1 MFRYTF
7 QKGENMLRELD
18 LNNFK
23 EETKKG
29 VKLIEFYTSWCGY
42 CKKQQSELNEMDKIW
57 IGQIDADNNE
67 ELAAEYGVSVFPT
80 FLILKDGRELER
92 FSGLRKKEEIM
103 QKIMK
108 YL

>member
-1 MFRYTF
+1 
-7 QKGENMLRELD
+7 MLRELD
-18 LNNFK
+18 INNFR
-23 EETKKG
+23 EETKDG

-42 CKKQQSELNEMDKIW
+42 CKKQESELKEMDKVW

-67 ELAAEYGVSVFPT
+67 EIATQYGVNAFPT
-80 FLILKDGRELER
+80 FIIMKNGQEKER